1 MVVKTVDN
9 IELYELCRR
18 LTYKVYESSYHPDC
32 VLAILDGGLK
42 PAEIIRNELCKL
54 YDDETIELA
63 YVVIKQKNRRSVMSQ
78 FLKHLPV
85 CLLNCMR
92 VISLKIKRVV
102 PSVKSGHIRVEI
114 PDRCKKILIV
124 DDAVDTGK
132 TLSSVLNLISD
143 CINVKTAVLTVTMSN
158 SDLHPDYCIYDNEM
172 ILRFPWARDA
182 K

>member
-18 LTYKVYESSYHPDC
+18 LAYKVYESSYHPDC

-132 TLSSVLNLISD
+132 TLSSGLNLISD
-143 CINVKTAVLTVTMSN
+143 RINVKTAVLTVTMSDP
-158 SDLHPDYCIYDNEM
+158 DLHPDYCIYDNEM

>member
-18 LTYKVYESSYHPDC
+18 LAYKVYESSYHPDC
-32 VLAILDGGLK
+32 VLAVLDGGLK
-42 PAEIIRNELCKL
+42 PAEIIRNELCHL
-54 YDDETIELA
+54 YNDDAIELS
-63 YVVIKQKNRRSVMSQ
+63 YVVVKQINSGRVPCLL
-78 FLKHLPV
+78 LKHLPI

-92 VISLKIKRVV
+92 IISLKIKRIF
-102 PSVKSGHIRVEI
+102 PSVKSDHIRVEI

-143 CINVKTAVLTVTMSN
+143 RINVKTAVLTVTMSN
-158 SDLHPDYCIYDNEM
+158 PDLHPDYCIYDNEM
-172 ILRFPWARDA
+172 ILRFPWAKDA